1 MASLSN
7 YICILVH
14 LCEILKYHLLLFY
27 CLQLLLQLGDFDLV
41 FFHQVLDPG
50 SNRTQN
56 VRKINGR
63 PLCTYM
69 STFQTK
75 LSAIYIITSA
85 NFSSIISFPVFWRS
99 SLRAKDQS
107 TTSNDIPEPEPN
119 VGDAERELMDF
130 STDVKE
136 RGRERVCER

>member
-1 MASLSN
+1 
-7 YICILVH
+7 
-14 LCEILKYHLLLFY
+14 
-27 CLQLLLQLGDFDLV
+27 
-41 FFHQVLDPG
+41 
-50 SNRTQN
+50 
-56 VRKINGR
+56 
-63 PLCTYM
+63 M

-119 VGDAERELMDF
+119 VGDAERELMGF

-136 RGRERVCER
+136 RGREGVCVKDREGERKEQGKVG